1 MLDGVGSGL
10 GRPHTDRRDFDRV
23 GSGAD
28 VGAGVGCSFSSL
40 GLGGSEAAA
49 SKAEVARDLSTVL
62 TPSRTS
68 SAGAP
73 CGAIVVKV
81 SVGRI

>member
-10 GRPHTDRRDFDRV
+10 GRPHMDRRDFERV
-23 GSGAD
+23 GSGA
-28 VGAGVGCSFSSL
+28 GVGRSISSL

-49 SKAEVARDLSTVL
+49 SKAEVARDLSTFL

-73 CGAIVVKV
+73 CGAVVVRV
-81 SVGRI
+81 SVARI